1 MSEVSISVL
10 RVVVQRLLLLPFL
23 LVVFSILVFVLVQA
37 PPGDFLT
44 SYVSSL
50 AASGSSVDLAQVES
64 LKRQFGLDEPFLIQY
79 VRWMQNLLR
88 GDLGLSLEYQ
98 RPNLELIGEHLL
110 LTILLALFS
119 FVLTWVI
126 AIPAGIYSATHPR
139 SSLDYILAVVNYI
152 GVATPNFMLALI
164 LMWIAFSRFGIS
176 VTGLFSPEYVQA
188 PWSLGR
194 FMDLVKHIWLP
205 VIVLGIAGTARLTRI
220 MRANLMDELNK
231 PYVVTARA
239 KGLSEWHLILKYPVR
254 VAINPLVS
262 TIGWYLPQLF
272 SGSLI
277 VATVMNLPN
286 IGPLLLRALISQ
298 DMYLAGA
305 ILLIYC
311 LLTVVGTLIS
321 DVLLAW
327 VDPRIRMEG

>member
-1 MSEVSISVL
+1 ML
-10 RVVVQRLLLLPFL
+10 RVVLHRLLLLPVL
-23 LVVFSILVFVLVQA
+23 LLVFSIAVFALVQA

-44 SYVSSL
+44 SYLSML
-50 AASGSSVDLAQVES
+50 AASGSSVDQAQVDA
-64 LKRQFGLDEPFLIQY
+64 LRRQFGLDQPFYIQY
-79 VRWMQNLLR
+79 LRWMQNLLR

-98 RPNLELIGEHLL
+98 LPNLDLIGDYLIP
-110 LTILLALFS
+110 TVLLALLS
-119 FVLTWVI
+119 FVFTWLI

-139 SSLDYILAVVNYI
+139 SPLDYALTLLNYV

-164 LMWIAFSRFGIS
+164 LMWVAFARFGVS
-176 VTGLFSPEYVQA
+176 VTGLFSPDYLQA
-188 PWSLGR
+188 PWSVARLA
-194 FMDLVKHIWLP
+194 DLLSHIWLP
-205 VIVLGIAGTARLTRI
+205 MIILGIAGTARLTRI
-220 MRANLMDELNK
+220 MRANLLDELHK
-231 PYVVTARA
+231 PYVITARA
-239 KGLSEWHLILKYPVR
+239 KGLSEWHLVLKYPVR

-286 IGPLLLRALISQ
+286 IGPLLLHALISR

-311 LLTVVGTLIS
+311 FLTVIGTLLS
-321 DVLLAW
+321 DILLAW
-327 VDPRIRMEG
+327 VDPRIRMES

>member
-1 MSEVSISVL
+1 ML
-10 RVVVQRLLLLPFL
+10 RVVVQRLLLLPPL
-23 LVVFSILVFVLVQA
+23 LLVFSILVFVLVQA

-50 AASGSSVDLAQVES
+50 AASGSSVDLAQVEA
-64 LKRQFGLDEPFLIQY
+64 LKRQFGLDEPFVIQY

-98 RPNLELIGEHLL
+98 RPNIELISEHLL
-110 LTILLALFS
+110 LTVLLALFS
-119 FVLTWVI
+119 FVFTWVM
-126 AIPAGIYSATHPR
+126 AIPAGIYAATHPR
-139 SSLDYILAVVNYI
+139 SLLDYALAVVNYV
-152 GVATPNFMLALI
+152 GVAMPNFMLALI

-188 PWSLGR
+188 PWSLAR
-194 FMDLVKHIWLP
+194 FADLMKHIWLP

-239 KGLSEWHLILKYPVR
+239 KGLSEWRLVLKYPVR

-286 IGPLLLRALISQ
+286 IGPLLLRALIGQ
-298 DMYLAGA
+298 DMYLAGS

-311 LLTVVGTLIS
+311 CLTVVGTLIS

-327 VDPRIRMEG
+327 ADPRIRMEG